1 MTGAITWEQV
11 AFFVGLLITILGFVA
26 GVWWRVEGKIT
37 GAKDESLR
45 RADAAQQ
52 RADAVSVDLAAHR
65 LHSAEVFATKQGMQE
80 QTAQLLRAIEGVGNR
95 IDGMNERL
103 DRAFEHP
110 HITPTPRRRSQT

>member
-1 MTGAITWEQV
+1 MYAV
-11 AFFVGLLITILGFVA
+11 LFFVGLSGALWGI
-26 GVWWRVEGKIT
+26 WWRIEGKVDR
-37 GAKDESLR
+37 AKDEALK
-45 RADAAQQ
+45 RAEAAQQ
-52 RADAVSVDLAAHR
+52 RADAIAMDLAAHR

-110 HITPTPRRRSQT
+110 HVPAPRRRSPT

>member
-1 MTGAITWEQV
+1 MYVVLFFATISGALW
-11 AFFVGLLITILGFVA
+11 A
-26 GVWWRVEGKIT
+26 VWWRIEGKVDR
-37 GAKDESLR
+37 AKEEALR
-45 RADAAQQ
+45 RADAAAA
-52 RADAVSVDLAAHR
+52 RVDAVSVELAAHR

-110 HITPTPRRRSQT
+110 HVPPPRRRAST

>member
-1 MTGAITWEQV
+1 MYAVLFFASISGALW
-11 AFFVGLLITILGFVA
+11 A
-26 GVWWRVEGKIT
+26 VWWRIEGKVER
-37 GAKDESLR
+37 AKEEALR
-45 RADAAQQ
+45 RADAAQA
-52 RADAVSVDLAAHR
+52 RADAVAMELAAHR

-110 HITPTPRRRSQT
+110 HVPPPRRRTST

>member
-1 MTGAITWEQV
+1 MTGQEIMYAV
-11 AFFVGLLITILGFVA
+11 LFFSAVSGALW
-26 GVWWRVEGKIT
+26 GVWWKVDARVERAET
-37 GAKDESLR
+37 RAMT

-52 RADAVSVDLAAHR
+52 RADSVAIDLAAHR

-110 HITPTPRRRSQT
+110 HVPPTPRRRASP